1 MSKKSCRK
9 PRLQTK
15 ESRYETNISSIENS
29 FLNETSFNSDVDIE
43 IRQEIE
49 KKFKK
54 SSVNAKYVFPRKDLT
69 ESKRKNTPI
78 KARTNIKPKLLME
91 KSLPVMH
98 KMTKSTHDST
108 GLLSKLISMK
118 KIHQATSSIRNLKD
132 TKIKISKIGRND
144 PSITYHSRASS
155 QNAHRSK
162 SPVLLR
168 KETSL
173 DPPKRHHRTIS
184 NKKNYYEN
192 TIARPKS
199 MIKKP
204 GHIYTSSMESVI
216 PSAIIK
222 SVSYY

>member
-69 ESKRKNTPI
+69 ENKKKKTPI

-98 KMTKSTHDST
+98 KLTKSTHDST
-108 GLLSKLISMK
+108 GFLSKLISMK
-118 KIHQATSSIRNLKD
+118 KIHRVASSIRNIKD
-132 TKIKISKIGRND
+132 MKIKISKVGRNT
-144 PSITYHSRASS
+144 PNITYHNRASS

-173 DPPKRHHRTIS
+173 DPPTR
-184 NKKNYYEN
+184 
-192 TIARPKS
+192 
-199 MIKKP
+199 
-204 GHIYTSSMESVI
+204 
-216 PSAIIK
+216 
-222 SVSYY
+222 

>member
-1 MSKKSCRK
+1 MSKKPYKK

-15 ESRYETNISSIENS
+15 ESRIETSISSIENS

-54 SSVNAKYVFPRKDLT
+54 SSVNSKYVFPRKDLT
-69 ESKRKNTPI
+69 DTKRKKSPI
-78 KARTNIKPKLLME
+78 KPRANIKPKLLME
-91 KSLPVMH
+91 KSLPTMH
-98 KMTKSTHDST
+98 KITKSTHDST
-108 GLLSKLISMK
+108 GFLSKLMSMK
-118 KIHQATSSIRNLKD
+118 KINKVTSSIKSLKD
-132 TKIKISKIGRND
+132 MKIKISKIGRNI
-144 PSITYHSRASS
+144 PSMTYHNRASS
-155 QNAHRSK
+155 QTAHRSK

-184 NKKNYYEN
+184 NKRKYYEN
-192 TIARPKS
+192 TIARPRPV
-199 MIKKP
+199 IKKS